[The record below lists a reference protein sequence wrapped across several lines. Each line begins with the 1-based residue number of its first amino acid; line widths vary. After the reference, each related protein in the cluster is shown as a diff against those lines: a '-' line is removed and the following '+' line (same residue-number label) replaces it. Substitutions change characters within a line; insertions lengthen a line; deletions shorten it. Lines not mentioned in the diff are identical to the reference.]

1 MKILIAEDEE
11 LNRTVIM
18 AIVELMYDGVSVAV
32 VGDGAQA
39 LEELKNQHYDL
50 VLTDIDMPV
59 LNGYRLLDEVKAL
72 GLSIPLICVT
82 AFAVSGD
89 REKLL
94 LHGFDDYISK
104 PIDMEE
110 MKKVLDKY
118 IDA

>member
-1 MKILIAEDEE
+1 MRILIAEDEE
-11 LNRTVIM
+11 LNQTVIM
-18 AIVELMYDGVSVAV
+18 AMVELMYDGVSATV

-39 LEELKNQHYDL
+39 LEELKKEAYDL
-50 VLTDIDMPV
+50 VLTDIDMPA
-59 LNGYRLLDEVKAL
+59 LNGYRLLEEVKAL
-72 GLSIPLICVT
+72 GLSMPLICVT

-104 PIDMEE
+104 PIDMDDI
-110 MKKVLDKY
+110 KNVLDKY